1 MNKDEET
8 ELLPTALNP
17 LVGIEMED
25 RDRLRS
31 PFDDSAAQN
40 NE

>member
-1 MNKDEET
+1 MYKEEET

-25 RDRLRS
+25 KDRLVN
-31 PFDDSAAQN
+31 PFEDSATQN
-40 NE
+40 KE

>member
-1 MNKDEET
+1 MNKEEET

-25 RDRLRS
+25 RDSLRS

>member
-1 MNKDEET
+1 MYKEEET
-8 ELLPTALNP
+8 ELSPTALNP

-31 PFDDSAAQN
+31 PFEDSAAQN